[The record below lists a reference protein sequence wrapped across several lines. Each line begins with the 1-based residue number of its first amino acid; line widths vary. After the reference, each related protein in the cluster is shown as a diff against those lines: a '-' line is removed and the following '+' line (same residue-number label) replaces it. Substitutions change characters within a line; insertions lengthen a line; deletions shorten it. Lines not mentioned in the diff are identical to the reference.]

1 MKTLIL
7 LLALAGIIFVA
18 VGYIKSNLQC
28 PPPVIEYRYVTK
40 SFDDEQNNRQPIMSV
55 GGISS
60 MFNEDS
66 PWISSRYGS

>member
-7 LLALAGIIFVA
+7 LLALAGIRFVA
-18 VGYIKSNLQC
+18 VGYTKSNLHC

>member
-60 MFNEDS
+60 MFNKDS